1 MRERMP
7 SQCEKAPCLGQGT
20 DRCSVFYLCSVCVCV
35 CVTIFRV
42 LSTNL
47 AGRRR
52 IESPIELNAMC
63 TPPHKLDVRE
73 PRDCGTV
80 TVP

>member
-1 MRERMP
+1 MCKLAAVLAGAR
-7 SQCEKAPCLGQGT
+7 KLLAWAKGQT
-20 DRCSVFYLCSVCVCV
+20 DVACSIFAVCV